1 MEETRIPAKQESIYK
16 ENSIAELPV
25 VRVSGFG
32 AFLDGGTGNSKDD
45 ILLHKGQQTHEVK
58 EGERVKVFLYHDPHH
73 RLTASMRLPQIAI
86 GGIGYAPVL
95 LTTRFGA
102 FVDVGTER
110 GIFLPFSQMI
120 ENVTEGQQI
129 WVKLY
134 EDKTGRLAVTMHVDE
149 EMRAIALPFKEA
161 KLGDTVTGTVY
172 NETGEGLFLV
182 TRDRHLAFIH
192 KTELARS
199 MRLGEE
205 VTGRISFSD
214 FSSLKG
220 LVVFTDTFLD
230 LNGNFNYVLFY
241 PIWAGVTAL
250 HIVCCIY
257 YGYYY
262 GENIKWWLLI
272 VFLVILILGPLIS
285 TIVFYGITG
294 KNSGFDFFAL
304 ILATFSLF
312 LGIIVFLV
320 LFIDRVTI
328 KRRTFKLRGKENR
341 ETKELMDYFI
351 DFERK
356 GMIGEYKGY
365 LKRWLAITGGED

>member
-1 MEETRIPAKQESIYK
+1 MEETRIPAKQESLYK

-86 GGIGYAPVL
+86 GGIAAMAPV
-95 LTTRFGA
+95 TFDRTPFRRIR
-102 FVDVGTER
+102 DVGTER

-120 ENVTEGQQI
+120 ENVTEGQHI

-199 MRLGEE
+199 VRLGEE
-205 VTGRISFSD
+205 VTGRISYIRSD
-214 FSSLKG
+214 GRVNL
-220 LVVFTDTFLD
+220 
-230 LNGNFNYVLFY
+230 
-241 PIWAGVTAL
+241 AL
-250 HIVCCIY
+250 R
-257 YGYYY
+257 
-262 GENIKWWLLI
+262 
-272 VFLVILILGPLIS
+272 PQ
-285 TIVFYGITG
+285 
-294 KNSGFDFFAL
+294 
-304 ILATFSLF
+304 
-312 LGIIVFLV
+312 
-320 LFIDRVTI
+320 
-328 KRRTFKLRGKENR
+328 KE
-341 ETKELMDYFI
+341 K
-351 DFERK
+351 
-356 GMIGEYKGY
+356 
-365 LKRWLAITGGED
+365 A

>member
-1 MEETRIPAKQESIYK
+1 MI
-16 ENSIAELPV
+16 LPFV
-25 VRVSGFG
+25 LAL
-32 AFLDGGTGNSKDD
+32 AFLFS
-45 ILLHKGQQTHEVK
+45 
-58 EGERVKVFLYHDPHH
+58 
-73 RLTASMRLPQIAI
+73 
-86 GGIGYAPVL
+86 
-95 LTTRFGA
+95 
-102 FVDVGTER
+102 VDS
-110 GIFLPFSQMI
+110 F
-120 ENVTEGQQI
+120 
-129 WVKLY
+129 
-134 EDKTGRLAVTMHVDE
+134 
-149 EMRAIALPFKEA
+149 
-161 KLGDTVTGTVY
+161 
-172 NETGEGLFLV
+172 
-182 TRDRHLAFIH
+182 
-192 KTELARS
+192 
-199 MRLGEE
+199 
-205 VTGRISFSD
+205 SFSD

-241 PIWAGVTAL
+241 PIWAGVTVL

-312 LGIIVFLV
+312 LGLIVFLV

-328 KRRTFKLRGKENR
+328 KRRTFKLRRKENWK
-341 ETKELMDYFI
+341 TKELMDYFI

>member
-16 ENSIAELPV
+16 ENSIAALPV

-32 AFLDGGTGNSKDD
+32 VFLDGGTGNSKDD
-45 ILLHKGQQTHEVK
+45 ILLHKGQQTREVK
-58 EGERVKVFLYHDPHH
+58 EGEKVKVFLYHDPHH

-134 EDKTGRLAVTMHVDE
+134 ADKTGRLAVTMHVDE

-192 KTELARS
+192 KTEFARS
-199 MRLGEE
+199 VRLGEE
-205 VTGRISFSD
+205 VTGRISYIRSD
-214 FSSLKG
+214 GRVNL
-220 LVVFTDTFLD
+220 
-230 LNGNFNYVLFY
+230 
-241 PIWAGVTAL
+241 AL
-250 HIVCCIY
+250 RPQKEKAME
-257 YGYYY
+257 GDMA
-262 GENIKWWLLI
+262 LLI
-272 VFLVILILGPLIS
+272 SCMERHGGLLPLTDKSDANLIKS
-285 TIVFYGITG
+285 T
-294 KNSGFDFFAL
+294 
-304 ILATFSLF
+304 
-312 LGIIVFLV
+312 LGISKSAF
-320 LFIDRVTI
+320 
-328 KRRTFKLRGKENR
+328 KRAVGHLLK
-341 ETKELMDYFI
+341 
-351 DFERK
+351 ERK
-356 GMIGEYKGY
+356 ITITEGKIR
-365 LKRWLAITGGED
+365 LKE

>member
-16 ENSIAELPV
+16 ENSIAKLPV

-161 KLGDTVTGTVY
+161 KLGDTVTGSVY

-192 KTELARS
+192 KTELAGS
-199 MRLGEE
+199 VRLGEE
-205 VTGRISFSD
+205 VTGRISYIRSD
-214 FSSLKG
+214 GRVNL
-220 LVVFTDTFLD
+220 
-230 LNGNFNYVLFY
+230 
-241 PIWAGVTAL
+241 AL
-250 HIVCCIY
+250 RPQKEKAME
-257 YGYYY
+257 GDMA
-262 GENIKWWLLI
+262 LLI
-272 VFLVILILGPLIS
+272 SCMERHGGLLPLTDKSDADLIKS
-285 TIVFYGITG
+285 T
-294 KNSGFDFFAL
+294 
-304 ILATFSLF
+304 
-312 LGIIVFLV
+312 LGISKSAF
-320 LFIDRVTI
+320 
-328 KRRTFKLRGKENR
+328 KRAVGHLLK
-341 ETKELMDYFI
+341 
-351 DFERK
+351 ERK
-356 GMIGEYKGY
+356 ITITEGKIR
-365 LKRWLAITGGED
+365 LKE

>member
-199 MRLGEE
+199 VRLGEE
-205 VTGRISFSD
+205 VTGRISYIRSD
-214 FSSLKG
+214 GRVNL
-220 LVVFTDTFLD
+220 
-230 LNGNFNYVLFY
+230 
-241 PIWAGVTAL
+241 AL
-250 HIVCCIY
+250 RPQKEKAME
-257 YGYYY
+257 GDMA
-262 GENIKWWLLI
+262 LLI
-272 VFLVILILGPLIS
+272 SCMERHGGLLPLTDKSDADLIKS
-285 TIVFYGITG
+285 T
-294 KNSGFDFFAL
+294 
-304 ILATFSLF
+304 
-312 LGIIVFLV
+312 LGISKSAF
-320 LFIDRVTI
+320 
-328 KRRTFKLRGKENR
+328 KRAVGHLLK
-341 ETKELMDYFI
+341 
-351 DFERK
+351 ERK
-356 GMIGEYKGY
+356 
-365 LKRWLAITGGED
+365 ITITEGKIRLNE